1 MYQYK
6 NTCLAAAALLGLS
19 FMVSAQEPE
28 PRISP
33 PARATVTLNGKEI
46 SIAYSRPSM
55 RARKIMGGLVPYG
68 EVWRTG
74 ANEATTF
81 KTAANLLMGGVT
93 VPAGTYTL
101 YSLPTESGWKL
112 IVNKQTGQW
121 GTDYDPRQDL
131 ARIDLVSSMLKAPVE
146 TFTIAFDKK
155 SASGAEL
162 VLTWELTKLTLPVR
176 VQ

>member
-1 MYQYK
+1 MHQRK
-6 NTCLAAAALLGLS
+6 IASLAAALLGLS
-19 FMVSAQEPE
+19 FLVSAQE

-33 PARATVTLNGKEI
+33 PATATVTLNGKEV
-46 SIAYSRPSM
+46 SIAYSRPSI
-55 RARKIMGGLVPYG
+55 RGRKIIGGLVPYG

-74 ANEATTF
+74 ANEATTL
-81 KTAANLLMGGVT
+81 KTDVNLLMGGVK

-121 GTDYDPRQDL
+121 GTEYDASKDL
-131 ARIDLVSSMLKAPVE
+131 ARIDLVKSTLSAPVE

-155 SASGAEL
+155 SAASAEL
-162 VLTWELTKLTLPVR
+162 VLTWEFTKLTLPVKA
-176 VQ
+176 Q